1 VRNTKYSKQA
11 STETKRASERA
22 QQPRKFDFLFVGA
35 LSSGLIM
42 RACRCVVCN
51 AAVGR
56 GHPGSEKFNL
66 RAKPS
71 PKTSKRLGRKH
82 LARSKNCGPGAKTEI
97 ILPAMAKC
105 TQPDGASGGNKQ
117 KCIVLL
123 CRHTSAPK
131 SRARGGGGAPCINTH
146 LISITSAPRNNLSPI
161 PPIGPT

>member
-56 GHPGSEKFNL
+56 GHPGSEKCNL

-82 LARSKNCGPGAKTEI
+82 LSRSKNCGPGAKTDI
-97 ILPAMAKC
+97 ILPAMAY
-105 TQPDGASGGNKQ
+105 
-117 KCIVLL
+117 VLSQMEQAAGISKNVL
-123 CRHTSAPK
+123 CRHTRAPK
-131 SRARGGGGAPCINTH
+131 SWARGGPPCINAH
-146 LISITSAPRNNLSPI
+146 LSSITSAPRKNLSPI
-161 PPIGPT
+161 LRTGPT